1 MARAPGPEGNAF
13 MRKRLVAPVLALTA
27 AVALGGCAE
36 SNGDLEGR
44 VADLE
49 SRVQALESA
58 GSGASEEKPADDGAT
73 SQEAEKPTCSV
84 TIDDV
89 SFENDYSGKDRIV
102 IVSMAFTNSGDKA
115 TSFSSSVVVSAY
127 QDGAELDTGMP
138 ESWALDLP
146 QTWEDRGTQ
155 VTPGTTIDVA
165 NAWTLRSSSPV
176 TIEVTALG
184 GDEVIATKTVDVA

>member
-1 MARAPGPEGNAF
+1 M
-13 MRKRLVAPVLALTA
+13 
-27 AVALGGCAE
+27 
-36 SNGDLEGR
+36 
-44 VADLE
+44 ADLE

-58 GSGASEEKPADDGAT
+58 GSDTSDEKPADDGAA

-84 TIDDV
+84 AIGDV
-89 SFENDYSGKDRIV
+89 SFENDYSVKDRIV
-102 IVSMAFTNSGDKA
+102 IVPMTFTNSGDKA
-115 TSFSSSVVVSAY
+115 TSFSSSVMVSAY

-165 NAWTLRSSSPV
+165 DAWTLRSSSPI
-176 TIEVTALG
+176 TIEVTAPG
-184 GDEVIATKTVDVA
+184 SHEVIATKTVDVA